1 MKMEKGR
8 KKSLRKT
15 KKGSDR
21 PAILEEPQILTI
33 RSSNLTE
40 EEKAV
45 RSSLRRIPINA
56 RRKAFSNNSAV
67 TIIRDGKILRVH
79 CNRKAR
85 KVGVVKKNQIPI
97 DISKPVRIK

>member
-1 MKMEKGR
+1 MEKRR

-15 KKGSDR
+15 KNGSDG

-33 RSSNLTE
+33 RTSNLT

-56 RRKAFSNNSAV
+56 RRKAFSNNSSV
-67 TIIRDGKILRVH
+67 TIIRDGKILKVDF
-79 CNRKAR
+79 NRKVR
-85 KVGVVKKNQIPI
+85 TVGVVKKIQIPI